1 MCDGFNVK
9 NTVRRIKPDL
19 FSALLSRHSL
29 SMSVNWKASAYKY
42 KNDVFMNYMLMED
55 ADHRIIEPELVEIGT
70 FAAWAGASEAIIRS
84 LEAQGLSLPSDYM
97 EETVLNKAV
106 WVYLEHPELWESLAR
121 ARMDIAELKGM
132 VKMHFADRAHHTP
145 PCATASG
152 LQKTLHAAM
161 GAAILSLLSAVGTL
175 VFEIVKGMSR

>member
-1 MCDGFNVK
+1 MDAPTTGANVPLGF
-9 NTVRRIKPDL
+9 
-19 FSALLSRHSL
+19 
-29 SMSVNWKASAYKY
+29 
-42 KNDVFMNYMLMED
+42 
-55 ADHRIIEPELVEIGT
+55 PE
-70 FAAWAGASEAIIRS
+70 F
-84 LEAQGLSLPSDYM
+84 
-97 EETVLNKAV
+97 
-106 WVYLEHPELWESLAR
+106 WESLAR

-175 VFEIVKGMSR
+175 VFEIVKGMR